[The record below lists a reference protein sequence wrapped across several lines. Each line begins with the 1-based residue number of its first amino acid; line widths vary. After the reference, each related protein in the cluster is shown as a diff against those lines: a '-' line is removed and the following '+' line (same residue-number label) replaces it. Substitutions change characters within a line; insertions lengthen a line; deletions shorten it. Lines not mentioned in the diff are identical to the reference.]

1 MISAKE
7 LKQRDFAKEWAWNDI
22 EKNIVYR
29 ASCGFY
35 SGMLFFKNGNLVANI
50 ENLKLSE
57 EEVVTTLRSLG
68 YRCEITQTSS
78 NESCVHIV
86 WY

>member
-1 MISAKE
+1 MISVKE
-7 LKQRDFAKEWAWNDI
+7 LKQRDFQKEWAWNYI

-35 SGMLFFKNGNLVANI
+35 SGTLFFKNGYFVANI

-57 EEVVTTLRSLG
+57 EEVVNTLRSLG
-68 YRCEITQTSS
+68 YRCEIIQTSS
-78 NESCVHIV
+78 NEDTVQV
-86 WY
+86 YWF

>member
-1 MISAKE
+1 MISVKE
-7 LKQRDFAKEWAWNDI
+7 LKQRDFQKEWAWNDI

-35 SGMLFFKNGNLVANI
+35 SGMLFFKNGNLVSNI
-50 ENLKLSE
+50 EDLVLSE
-57 EEVVTTLRSLG
+57 EEVVNTLRSLG
-68 YRCEITQTSS
+68 YRCEIIQTSS
-78 NESCVHIV
+78 NEDTLQVY